1 MKRFPLLL
9 AAGLFL
15 LLLEA
20 GLTWADPVRYRLGPA
35 HGHIVFKA
43 TSRLVDADGRF
54 HRFGGEVRV
63 DPKAREQAVV
73 SLAID
78 AASVDTGIRRRD
90 DHLRSEDFF
99 DVTRFPQITFTSRR
113 VAPAE
118 GKILVT
124 GDLVLHGMTREV
136 AVPVELEL
144 SAGALRA
151 RGEFAVRMSDYGMT
165 YRSWFN
171 PLRDEVRILFDLR
184 GVPAPPGSPS

>member
-9 AAGLFL
+9 AAGLL

-20 GLTWADPVRYRLGPA
+20 GFTWADPVRYRLGPS

-63 DPKAREQAVV
+63 DPKALEQTVV

-118 GKILVT
+118 GKVLVT
-124 GDLVLHGMTREV
+124 GDLALHGMSREV
-136 AVPVELEL
+136 VVPVELEL

-151 RGEFAVRMSDYGMT
+151 RGELWIRMSEYGMT

>member
-1 MKRFPLLL
+1 MRRFPLLL
-9 AAGLFL
+9 AGLAL
-15 LLLEA
+15 LLL
-20 GLTWADPVRYRLGPA
+20 GADPAWTDTVRYRLGPP
-35 HGHIVFKA
+35 HGSISFKA

-63 DPKAREQAVV
+63 DPKALERAVV

-78 AASVDTGIRRRD
+78 AASVDTGILRRD

-99 DVTRFPQITFTSRR
+99 HVARFPQITFTSRR
-113 VAPAE
+113 VAPAD

-124 GDLVLHGMTREV
+124 GDLTLHGVNREV
-136 AVPVELEL
+136 AVPVELEF
-144 SAGALRA
+144 SGGALRA
-151 RGEFAVRMSDYGMT
+151 RGEFLIRMSDYGMT

>member
-9 AAGLFL
+9 AAGLVL

-20 GLTWADPVRYRLGPA
+20 GPTWADTVRFRLGPSQ
-35 HGHIVFKA
+35 GHIVFKA

-63 DPKAREQAVV
+63 DPKALEQAVV

-90 DHLRSEDFF
+90 DHLRSQDFF
-99 DVTRFPQITFTSRR
+99 DVTRFPQITFASRR
-113 VAPAE
+113 VSPAD

-124 GDLVLHGMTREV
+124 GDLALHGMSREV

-151 RGEFAVRMSDYGMT
+151 RGEFAIRMSDYGMT

>member
-1 MKRFPLLL
+1 MKPFPLLL
-9 AAGLFL
+9 AGLVL

-20 GLTWADPVRYRLGPA
+20 DPAWTDTVRYRLGPP
-35 HGHIVFKA
+35 HGNISFKA

-63 DPKAREQAVV
+63 DPKALERAVV

-78 AASVDTGIRRRD
+78 AASVDTGILRRD

-99 DVTRFPQITFTSRR
+99 HVARFPQITFTSRR
-113 VAPAE
+113 VAPAD

-124 GDLVLHGMTREV
+124 GDLTLHGVNREV
-136 AVPVELEL
+136 SVPVELEF
-144 SAGALRA
+144 SGGALRA
-151 RGEFAVRMSDYGMT
+151 RGEFPIRMSDYGMT

-184 GVPAPPGSPS
+184 GVPAPAGSPS